1 MAIRKFKQ
9 NVYKEW
15 HKKCLKSSAQTTK
28 GNADERE
35 HIRLLM
41 KIHGGKIFK
50 PLPFKEINTGSP
62 QRGECAFLY
71 KGICI
76 QVADRRQPREP
87 HQPNPRSHAFSA
99 LQCWRAGMA
108 SQQQSWVW
116 KTCTQTLRVLLSGV
130 HLWGKH

>member
-41 KIHGGKIFK
+41 KIHGGNRFSNPCPSKKSILVHCSEVSVHFFTK
-50 PLPFKEINTGSP
+50 ESAHRLQTGGSHGSHISPIPDLMPLAPCNARELAWHRSSSPGSGRP
-62 QRGECAFLY
+62 AHTEGLAF
-71 KGICI
+71 
-76 QVADRRQPREP
+76 
-87 HQPNPRSHAFSA
+87 
-99 LQCWRAGMA
+99 
-108 SQQQSWVW
+108 
-116 KTCTQTLRVLLSGV
+116 
-130 HLWGKH
+130 WGKH